1 MGRGAGGAF
10 VSPNLL
16 FKLANNAAL
25 VGWILLIVLPRW
37 RWSARLIA
45 PVLIPALLAV
55 LYSFLVVTQFGH
67 SPGGFS
73 SLSLVALLFQNQTML
88 LAGWVHYLAFD
99 LFVGSWEVR
108 DAQAVG
114 IRHYLVVPCLILTFL
129 FGPAGWCLYL
139 LIRSVANRSGV
150 IENAEEAE
158 LSAPHNDIRD
168 DMIHDTP
175 IATANWS
182 AKVQEESVDDLC
194 DSSPE
199 ETC

>member
-1 MGRGAGGAF
+1 
-10 VSPNLL
+10 VNPNLL

-25 VGWILLIVLPRW
+25 IGWILLIFLPRW

-55 LYSFLVVTQFGH
+55 LYSLLVVTQFGH

-73 SLSLVALLFQNQTML
+73 SLSSVALLFQNRGML

-108 DAQAVG
+108 DSQAAG
-114 IRHYLVVPCLILTFL
+114 IRHYLIVPCLLLTFL
-129 FGPAGWCLYL
+129 FGPAGWLLYL
-139 LIRSVANRSGV
+139 LIRSLANRSGV
-150 IENAEEAE
+150 IENAEEAA
-158 LSAPHNDIRD
+158 LGAPHNDIRD
-168 DMIHDTP
+168 DMIRDTP

-182 AKVQEESVDDLC
+182 AKVQEESVDNLR